1 MKLYDNGSARQQFTE
16 TVYELL
22 SSDPDNYRANQ
33 IIDAYDSVPCVEA
46 VPVEIP
52 WEELPSMDWRNIYVV
67 CRDDPE
73 QSGWGVL
80 HVETI
85 LDEVVLTL
93 RFLNQGR
100 RQICLTESNYRAPW
114 VPCYREPV
122 RVQKCVFVSGERFRQ
137 LQAEHDA
144 LKQELMALKGTAPK
158 KAEIV

>member
-1 MKLYDNGSARQQFTE
+1 MKLYDNDSARQQFTE

-73 QSGWGVL
+73 QSGWGRL
-80 HVETI
+80 RVETI
-85 LDEVVLTL
+85 LDEMVLTL
-93 RFLNQGR
+93 RFLNRGR
-100 RQICLTESNYRAPW
+100 RRIRLTESNYRAPW

-122 RVQKCVFVSGERFRQ
+122 RVQKCIFVSGERFRR

-144 LKQELMALKGTAPK
+144 LKQELMALKGTAL
-158 KAEIV
+158 

>member
-22 SSDPDNYRANQ
+22 SSDSDNYRANQ

-67 CRDDPE
+67 CRDDSK

-80 HVETI
+80 RVETI
-85 LDEVVLTL
+85 LDEMVLTL
-93 RFLNQGR
+93 KFLNQGR
-100 RQICLTESNYRAPW
+100 RRICLTESNYRAPW
-114 VPCYREPV
+114 VPCYQEPV
-122 RVQKCVFVSGERFRQ
+122 RVHKCVFVSGERFRR
-137 LQAEHDA
+137 LEADYED
-144 LKQELMALKGTAPK
+144 LKQELIALKRSMPQDT
-158 KAEIV
+158 ETD